1 MQAVCSRLFQEKL
14 YFYVWLIAATMG
26 FILNR
31 SIFVSIITWLGVII
45 GYLNVLWLFP
55 KVMDL
60 EQIGLFRT
68 LQDMALLFVPFA
80 QMGAGQGL
88 IRYFPHGTNKAEQQ
102 QIVSLSLLWSLASF
116 LVFLLVFW
124 LLQDWIYL
132 FFEEKAE
139 AVNNYLPVV
148 LLLTFILNVQG
159 ILEPLSRSLLKFR
172 FVAFC
177 KEVLLRVFTALLI
190 ILYFFNFLSF
200 NQAVWGLVIV
210 YGAVTLMIALYMLR
224 SGWGKMD
231 LSFSPVVR
239 QLMAPFMRY
248 GLITFLSSAS
258 SLLVMKT
265 DSVMVTQMI
274 GLEANGIYTTVFFMA
289 VLVELPRR
297 ILSQISTPLL
307 SKAFEQND
315 MSLAQKIYQKS
326 SINLF
331 LISALLYIGIICN
344 MPALFSLMP
353 QGEAFRTGA
362 IVVILIGLG
371 KLIDGAAGVNG
382 EVLVMSAHYRI
393 NLYFTMLMAIMNV
406 VLNYLFIP
414 VYGIA
419 GAALGSCLSLV
430 AFNLLKY
437 LYIQFKLSLQP
448 FSSKTLLLSAIMA
461 VAFAVGWYMPYLQ
474 NPFIDIIMR
483 SLLITAIVAFGT
495 LYWQVSEEASSL
507 FRKMLGYIKDRT

>member
-1 MQAVCSRLFQEKL
+1 
-14 YFYVWLIAATMG
+14 MG

-31 SIFVSIITWLGVII
+31 SIFVSVITWAGVII
-45 GYLNVLWLFP
+45 GYLNVLWLYP
-55 KVMDL
+55 KVLDL

-68 LQDMALLFVPFA
+68 LQDIALLFVPFA

-88 IRYFPHGTNKAEQQ
+88 IRYFPHGTSKSEQQ
-102 QIVSLSLLWSLASF
+102 QIVSLALLWSLASF
-116 LVFLLVFW
+116 IIFLFVFW

-132 FFEEKAE
+132 FFEEKAQ
-139 AVNNYLPVV
+139 AVNDFLPVV

-177 KEVLLRVFTALLI
+177 KEVLLRVFSALLI
-190 ILYFFNFLSF
+190 ILYFFSILSF
-200 NQAVWGLVIV
+200 TQAVWGLVIV
-210 YGAVTLMIALYMLR
+210 YGSVTLLIALYLMR
-224 SGWGKMD
+224 AGWGGIS
-231 LSFSPVVR
+231 LSFSPAVR
-239 QLMAPFMRY
+239 LLMAPFLRY

-307 SKAFEQND
+307 SQAFERDD
-315 MSLAQKIYQKS
+315 MVLAQKIYQKS

-331 LISALLYIGIICN
+331 LISALLYVGIICN

-382 EVLVMSAHYRI
+382 EILVMSAYYRI

-414 VYGIA
+414 IFGIA
-419 GAALGSCLSLV
+419 GAALGSCLSLI

-437 LYIQFKLSLQP
+437 LYIQIKLGLQP
-448 FSSKTLLLSAIMA
+448 FSSKTLLLLAILT
-461 VAFAVGWYMPYLQ
+461 VAFAAGWYLPYLQ
-474 NPFIDIIMR
+474 NPFLDIIIR
-483 SLLITAIVAFGT
+483 SLLITIIVAAGT
-495 LYWQVSEEASSL
+495 LYWQVSDEASSIYG
-507 FRKMLGYIKDRT
+507 KMIGYLKGKF